1 MTSLDTLPGD
11 QRAVLELVVQRG
23 RGYEEIE
30 RLLSIDR
37 TAVRARALAA
47 LDAIGPWTS
56 VPPARRALIADY
68 LLGQLPPRVG
78 DEVRRR
84 LSEFPEERAWAR
96 AVAAELAPVAAAPLP
111 EIPSEPAP
119 ATPASVSEVPS
130 DAAPAREP
138 VATAIPQSAEPTSGR
153 SGRPSSRVG
162 GAVVLGAGALI
173 AVAVA
178 VVLLTRGGSNPSPA
192 ASSHTPTKATGAAAP
207 STRASG
213 ATSTTGTN
221 AARVLGQSLMS
232 PPGGGKGKAK
242 GAAAVVAVGSN
253 KVIELAAYG
262 LTPNKHTTY
271 AVWLYNSP
279 ADEYRV
285 GYYSPGVGRDG
296 RLLTRG
302 LLPTNTA
309 HYKHLLLALE
319 PVPAP
324 NRPTNVVLEGALSI
338 P

>member
-11 QRAVLELVVQRG
+11 QRAVLELVVRRG

-47 LDAIGPWTS
+47 LDAIGPSTS

-78 DEVRRR
+78 DEVRGR
-84 LSEFPEERAWAR
+84 LSESPEERAWAR
-96 AVAAELAPVAAAPLP
+96 AVAAELAPVAAASLP
-111 EIPSEPAP
+111 EIPSDALPPTPAP
-119 ATPASVSEVPS
+119 LSEVAFE
-130 DAAPAREP
+130 AAPAREP
-138 VATAIPQSAEPTSGR
+138 AATAMPQSSGPS
-153 SGRPSSRVG
+153 SGGSGQPSSRPG
-162 GAVVLGAGALI
+162 GAVLLGVGALI

-178 VVLLTRGGSNPSPA
+178 VFLLTRAGSDHSPA
-192 ASSHTPTKATGAAAP
+192 ASAHTPTAATGAAAP
-207 STRASG
+207 STGASG
-213 ATSTTGTN
+213 ATSTTGTS
-221 AARVLGQSLMS
+221 AARVLGQILMS
-232 PPGGGKGKAK
+232 PPGAGKGKAK

-262 LTPNKHTTY
+262 LSPNKHTTY

-324 NRPTNVVLEGALSI
+324 NRPTNVVLEGAVSI